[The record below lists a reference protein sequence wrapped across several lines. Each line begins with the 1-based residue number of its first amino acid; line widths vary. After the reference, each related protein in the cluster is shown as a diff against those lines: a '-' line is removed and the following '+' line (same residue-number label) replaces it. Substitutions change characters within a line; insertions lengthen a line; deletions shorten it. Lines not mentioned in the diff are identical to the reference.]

1 MYRLSAQFH
10 PEKDTSGQRVFN
22 RIRFTASR
30 GKDAVRVI
38 DLDVAANGIDGTI
51 IVLLAGSN
59 PETAIRANQAL
70 KRGESVVLGM
80 HDADV
85 LTELGFHELKA

>member
-10 PEKDTSGQRVFN
+10 SEKDTSGHRVFN

-38 DLDVAANGIDGTI
+38 DLDVAANGIDATI
-51 IVLLAGSN
+51 IVLLAGSD

-70 KRGESVVLGM
+70 KCGEIVDLGM
-80 HDADV
+80 HDADA
-85 LTELGFHELKA
+85 LTELGFDML